1 MSHNSMPERVQALRR
16 FVNLQN
22 VNVVIILDNNNKS
35 VGLSEIEL
43 RSSPEGG

>member
-1 MSHNSMPERVQALRR
+1 MPLRVQALRH

-22 VNVVIILDNNNKS
+22 VNVVILLENNNKS

-43 RSSPEGG
+43 GSSP